1 VTLLLAL
8 PPEGVL
14 NQSGQLIC
22 SAVNGFVQSSCMVRD
37 RDGLAPF
44 EAGFQ
49 HATHGVMADLFVA
62 VLVAQMDLYSRDVI
76 AESAQG
82 ALHDTI
88 NLSGQRLMNFD
99 VVSGVYLYLHGVLL
113 LRMSFV

>member
-1 VTLLLAL
+1 VPLLLAL

-14 NQSGQLIC
+14 DQSGQLIC
-22 SAVNGFVQSSCMVRD
+22 SAIDGFVQGRCLVRD
-37 RDGLAPF
+37 RDGLAAF

-62 VLVAQMDLYSRDVI
+62 VLVAQMDLHSRDVI

-82 ALHDTI
+82 ALHDASD
-88 NLSGQRLMNFD
+88 LSSQRLMNFD
-99 VVSGVYLYLHGVLL
+99 VVTGVYFDLHGVLL
-113 LRMSFV
+113 L